1 MKHLR
6 PTRGALKKLAQRE
19 TDPRF
24 YKEFEPITR
33 GPLVAVTIL
42 LGAGI
47 LALLVTPLRL
57 LNALLRGRRNA

>member
-24 YKEFEPITR
+24 YKEFEPIT
-33 GPLVAVTIL
+33 PEFW
-42 LGAGI
+42 
-47 LALLVTPLRL
+47 PCSS
-57 LNALLRGRRNA
+57 RRCGC